1 MRLTALRGAID
12 RLFSYEEPNMALI
25 PDSHAGIL
33 DTKALLYL
41 GTQNKDGSPQV
52 SPVWFVTNGDIIEVN
67 SAKGRLKD
75 LNMRARPRC
84 VDSHRRPG
92 KPLQMGGDAGYGSGG
107 HGKRG
112 GGAHRF
118 ALAKKYLGVDSYPNR
133 QEGQVRVIYRIR
145 ANKVFTMG
153 A

>member
-1 MRLTALRGAID
+1 
-12 RLFSYEEPNMALI
+12 MALI

-52 SPVWFVTNGDIIEVN
+52 SPVWFGTNGDIIEVN

-75 LNMRARPRC
+75 LNMRARPKVSIAI
-84 VDSHRRPG
+84 VDPENAYRWVG
-92 KPLQMGGDAGYGSGG
+92 IQGTVVEITEN
-107 HGKRG
+107 
-112 GGAHRF
+112 GAEEHID
-118 ALAKKYLGVDSYPNR
+118 ALANKYLGVDSYPNR
-133 QEGQVRVIYRIR
+133 REGEVRVIYRIR
-145 ANKVFTMG
+145 ADKVFTMG

>member
-1 MRLTALRGAID
+1 
-12 RLFSYEEPNMALI
+12 MALI

-52 SPVWFVTNGDIIEVN
+52 SPVWFDTNGDIIEIN

-75 LNMRARPRC
+75 LNMRARSQVSVAI
-84 VDSHRRPG
+84 VDPENPYKWVG
-92 KPLQMGGDAGYGSGG
+92 MQGTVVEVTEN
-107 HGKRG
+107 
-112 GGAHRF
+112 GADEHID
-118 ALAKKYLGVDSYPNR
+118 ALANKYLGVDSYPNR
-133 QEGQVRVIYRIR
+133 QAGQVRVIYRIR

>member
-1 MRLTALRGAID
+1 
-12 RLFSYEEPNMALI
+12 MALI

-52 SPVWFVTNGDIIEVN
+52 SPVWFGTNGDIIEVN

-75 LNMRARPRC
+75 LNMRARPQVSIAI
-84 VDSHRRPG
+84 VDPENAYKWVG
-92 KPLQMGGDAGYGSGG
+92 IQGTVVEITEN
-107 HGKRG
+107 
-112 GGAHRF
+112 GAEEHID
-118 ALAKKYLGVDSYPNR
+118 ALANKYLGVDSYPNR
-133 QEGQVRVIYRIR
+133 QAGQVRVIYRIR
-145 ANKVFTMG
+145 ADKVFTMG

>member
-1 MRLTALRGAID
+1 
-12 RLFSYEEPNMALI
+12 MALI

-75 LNMRARPRC
+75 LNMRVRPQVSIAI
-84 VDSHRRPG
+84 VDPENPYKWVG
-92 KPLQMGGDAGYGSGG
+92 MQGTVVEVTEN
-107 HGKRG
+107 
-112 GGAHRF
+112 GAEDHID
-118 ALAKKYLGVDSYPNR
+118 ALANKYLGVDSYPNR

>member
-1 MRLTALRGAID
+1 
-12 RLFSYEEPNMALI
+12 MALI

-52 SPVWFVTNGDIIEVN
+52 SPVWFDTNGDIIEVN

-75 LNMRARPRC
+75 LNMRVRPEVSVAI
-84 VDSHRRPG
+84 VDPENPYRWVG
-92 KPLQMGGDAGYGSGG
+92 MQGTVVEVTEN
-107 HGKRG
+107 
-112 GGAHRF
+112 GADEHID
-118 ALAKKYLGVDSYPNR
+118 ALANKYLGVDSYPNR

>member
-1 MRLTALRGAID
+1 
-12 RLFSYEEPNMALI
+12 MALI

-52 SPVWFVTNGDIIEVN
+52 SPVWFGTNGDIIEVN

-75 LNMRARPRC
+75 LNMRARSKGSIAI
-84 VDSHRRPG
+84 VDPENAYRWVG
-92 KPLQMGGDAGYGSGG
+92 IQGTVVEITEN
-107 HGKRG
+107 
-112 GGAHRF
+112 GAEEHID
-118 ALAKKYLGVDSYPNR
+118 ALANKYLGVDSYPNR
-133 QEGQVRVIYRIR
+133 QAGQVRVIYRIR
-145 ANKVFTMG
+145 ADKVFTMG

>member
-1 MRLTALRGAID
+1 
-12 RLFSYEEPNMALI
+12 MALI

-52 SPVWFVTNGDIIEVN
+52 SPVWFGTNGDIIEVN

-75 LNMRARPRC
+75 LNMRARPGVSIAI
-84 VDSHRRPG
+84 VDPENPYRWVG
-92 KPLQMGGDAGYGSGG
+92 MQGTVVEVTEN
-107 HGKRG
+107 
-112 GGAHRF
+112 GAEEHID
-118 ALAKKYLGVDSYPNR
+118 ALANKYLGVDSYPNR

>member
-1 MRLTALRGAID
+1 
-12 RLFSYEEPNMALI
+12 MALI
-25 PDSHAGIL
+25 PESHAGIL

-52 SPVWFVTNGDIIEVN
+52 SPVWFGTNGDIIEVN

-75 LNMRARPRC
+75 LNMRARPGVSIAI
-84 VDSHRRPG
+84 VDPENPYRWVG
-92 KPLQMGGDAGYGSGG
+92 IQGTVVEITEN
-107 HGKRG
+107 
-112 GGAHRF
+112 GAEEHID
-118 ALAKKYLGVDSYPNR
+118 ALANKYLGVDSYPNR

-145 ANKVFTMG
+145 ADKVFTMG

>member
-1 MRLTALRGAID
+1 
-12 RLFSYEEPNMALI
+12 MALI

-52 SPVWFVTNGDIIEVN
+52 SPVWFGTNGDIIEVN

-75 LNMRARPRC
+75 LNMRARPGVSIAI
-84 VDSHRRPG
+84 VDPENPYKYVG
-92 KPLQMGGDAGYGSGG
+92 IQGTVVEITEN
-107 HGKRG
+107 
-112 GGAHRF
+112 GAEEHID
-118 ALAKKYLGVDSYPNR
+118 ALANKYLGVDSYPNR

-145 ANKVFTMG
+145 ADKVFTMG

>member
-1 MRLTALRGAID
+1 
-12 RLFSYEEPNMALI
+12 MALI

-52 SPVWFVTNGDIIEVN
+52 SPVWFGTNGDIIEVN

-75 LNMRARPRC
+75 LNMRARPQVSIAI
-84 VDSHRRPG
+84 VDPENAYRWVG
-92 KPLQMGGDAGYGSGG
+92 IQGTVVEITEN
-107 HGKRG
+107 
-112 GGAHRF
+112 GAEEHID
-118 ALAKKYLGVDSYPNR
+118 ALANKYLGVDSYPNR
-133 QEGQVRVIYRIR
+133 QAGQVRVIYRIR
-145 ANKVFTMG
+145 ADKVFTMG

>member
-1 MRLTALRGAID
+1 
-12 RLFSYEEPNMALI
+12 MALI

-41 GTQNKDGSPQV
+41 GTQNKDASPQV
-52 SPVWFVTNGDIIEVN
+52 SPVWFDTNGDIIEIN

-75 LNMRARPRC
+75 INMRARPEVSIAI
-84 VDSHRRPG
+84 VDPENPYKWVG
-92 KPLQMGGDAGYGSGG
+92 MQGTVVEVTEN
-107 HGKRG
+107 
-112 GGAHRF
+112 GAEEHID

-153 A
+153 V

>member
-1 MRLTALRGAID
+1 
-12 RLFSYEEPNMALI
+12 MALI

-52 SPVWFVTNGDIIEVN
+52 SPVWFGTNGDIIEVN

-75 LNMRARPRC
+75 LNMRARPQVSIAI
-84 VDSHRRPG
+84 VDPENAYRWVG
-92 KPLQMGGDAGYGSGG
+92 IQGTVVEITEN
-107 HGKRG
+107 
-112 GGAHRF
+112 GAEEHID
-118 ALAKKYLGVDSYPNR
+118 ALANKYLGVDSYPNR

-145 ANKVFTMG
+145 ADKVFTMG

>member
-1 MRLTALRGAID
+1 
-12 RLFSYEEPNMALI
+12 MALI

-52 SPVWFVTNGDIIEVN
+52 SPVWFDTNGDIIEIN

-75 LNMRARPRC
+75 LNMRARPEVSIAI
-84 VDSHRRPG
+84 VDPENPYKWVG
-92 KPLQMGGDAGYGSGG
+92 MQGTVVEVTEN
-107 HGKRG
+107 
-112 GGAHRF
+112 GAEEHID
-118 ALAKKYLGVDSYPNR
+118 ALANKYLGVDSNPNR

>member
-1 MRLTALRGAID
+1 
-12 RLFSYEEPNMALI
+12 MALI
-25 PDSHAGIL
+25 SDSHAGIL

-52 SPVWFVTNGDIIEVN
+52 SPVWFDTNGDIIEIN

-75 LNMRARPRC
+75 LNMRARPEVSIAI
-84 VDSHRRPG
+84 VDPENPYKWVG
-92 KPLQMGGDAGYGSGG
+92 MQGTVVEVTEN
-107 HGKRG
+107 
-112 GGAHRF
+112 GAEEHID

>member
-1 MRLTALRGAID
+1 
-12 RLFSYEEPNMALI
+12 MALI

-52 SPVWFVTNGDIIEVN
+52 SPVWFGTNGDIIEVN
-67 SAKGRLKD
+67 SAKDRLKD
-75 LNMRARPRC
+75 INMRARPKVSIAI
-84 VDSHRRPG
+84 VDPENPYKYVG
-92 KPLQMGGDAGYGSGG
+92 IQGTVVEITEN
-107 HGKRG
+107 
-112 GGAHRF
+112 GAEEHID
-118 ALAKKYLGVDSYPNR
+118 ALANKYLGVDSYPNR

-145 ANKVFTMG
+145 ADKVFTMG

>member
-1 MRLTALRGAID
+1 
-12 RLFSYEEPNMALI
+12 MALI

-52 SPVWFVTNGDIIEVN
+52 SPVWFGTNGDIIEVN

-75 LNMRARPRC
+75 INMRARPKVSIAI
-84 VDSHRRPG
+84 VDPENPYKYVG
-92 KPLQMGGDAGYGSGG
+92 IQGTVVEITEN
-107 HGKRG
+107 
-112 GGAHRF
+112 GAEEHID
-118 ALAKKYLGVDSYPNR
+118 ALANKYLGVDSYPNR

-145 ANKVFTMG
+145 ADKVFTMG